1 MIFGHISN
9 ENPFVLPT
17 AIQRALNFLRTT
29 DFSQQKV
36 GEVEIDGRNI
46 YAQIIDMTTR
56 PKKDNRPE
64 VHRRYIDI
72 QFLAKGEEIICV
84 AAERGNNKISESLL
98 AERDIIFY
106 HDVNDESELTMTE
119 GSYAIFFPQDV
130 HRPRCIKNKATS
142 IRKVV
147 VKVALSEII

>member
-1 MIFGHISN
+1 MCIANG
-9 ENPFVLPT
+9 NPKS
-17 AIQRALNFLRTT
+17 AQFLRTT

-56 PKKDNRPE
+56 PKKDNHPE

-130 HRPRCIKNKATS
+130 HRPGCIKIK
-142 IRKVV
+142 RRQF
-147 VKVALSEII
+147 VKLS

>member
-9 ENPFVLPT
+9 ENPCVLPT

-56 PKKDNRPE
+56 PKK
-64 VHRRYIDI
+64 
-72 QFLAKGEEIICV
+72 IITQKFI
-84 AAERGNNKISESLL
+84 AAIL
-98 AERDIIFY
+98 IF
-106 HDVNDESELTMTE
+106 N
-119 GSYAIFFPQDV
+119 F
-130 HRPRCIKNKATS
+130 
-142 IRKVV
+142 
-147 VKVALSEII
+147 